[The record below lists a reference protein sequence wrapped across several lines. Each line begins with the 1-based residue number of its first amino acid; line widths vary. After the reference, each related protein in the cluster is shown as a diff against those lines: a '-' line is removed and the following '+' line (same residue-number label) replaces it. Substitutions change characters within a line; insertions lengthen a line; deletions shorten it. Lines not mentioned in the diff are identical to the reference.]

1 MTEHNQKTA
10 GELAQEYEKRRIDQ
24 HTSPLNE
31 FIHELLEHLDY
42 VGWGDSWERECS
54 EELRQRA
61 QERQKANPVETSRLT
76 YDECVAAARLR
87 SVRMGFDR

>member
-1 MTEHNQKTA
+1 VNSQKTA
-10 GELAQEYEKRRIDQ
+10 GELAQAYEARLIEQ
-24 HTSPLNE
+24 HTKPLVE

-61 QERQKANPVETSRLT
+61 QEWQKANPVETARLT

-87 SVRMGFDR
+87 SARMGFDR